1 MGRRNDD
8 IGREVKEE
16 VMPNGI
22 SAQQDKED
30 RNKVTIRVATTTR
43 TPRQVLEFDTMFW
56 ILYLARQ
63 LMLRRSGRKKIPQH
77 GQGGRDGRLSN
88 QIQGYVHGCRLSQ
101 RERQNQNLVISVHGV
116 RKDQLAVV
124 VLGKCRP

>member
-1 MGRRNDD
+1 MKTIAVSFGSNVNSKLSVDALMGRRNDD

-56 ILYLARQ
+56 ILYGAA
-63 LMLRRSGRKKIPQH
+63 
-77 GQGGRDGRLSN
+77 GGRR
-88 QIQGYVHGCRLSQ
+88 Y
-101 RERQNQNLVISVHGV
+101 
-116 RKDQLAVV
+116 
-124 VLGKCRP
+124 P